1 MLEFLGLDNNV
12 NYLEIELEDALIN
25 HLQKFLLELGRG
37 FCFVARQKRITFD
50 NEHYFIDLVFYNSI
64 LKCYVV
70 IDLKKDKDE

>member
-12 NYLEIELEDALIN
+12 NYLEKELEDALIN

-50 NEHYFIDLVFYNSI
+50 NEHYFIDLVFNNAM
-64 LKCYVV
+64 
-70 IDLKKDKDE
+70 